1 MPDFK
6 KIAPAMT
13 PRTRK
18 APSRGVGLRLFTVA
32 LLPALLALSLLQATR
47 PHIVLSAVDRTEG
60 QISAS
65 ADSPTAGADDGTVS
79 ATGTLSLSAKGAVL
93 LDGRTGEVYYEKSA
107 DLRLPMASTTKI
119 MTALVVIE
127 SIPDL
132 SQSVSVHPNAVNI
145 EGSSVYLS
153 AGERISVEALLYA
166 LLLESAN
173 DAAAALAYAVA
184 GSIPAFADKMN
195 ARAAEIGLADTRFV
209 NPHGLYDD
217 GHYTTAYELGRIM
230 VEAMRHEQFCK
241 IVSTRRITIPSEN
254 GERLMINHNRL
265 LSMYPGC
272 VGGKT
277 GYTMR
282 SGRCLVSAAER
293 DGLLLVAVTLSAP
306 DDWKDH
312 KSLFDYGFSLYE
324 SVPLPRIDA
333 LSFTLPVFNGCEST
347 VTVAYDRQKHLGTT
361 EALGYTEAITLPRD
375 HEEILLTVE
384 LPRFLWGEIHAG
396 DTVGYAV
403 YRYKGEIIAKIPLTA
418 TASVAPIAYRLH
430 LLRRIAALFSG
441 ESRP

>member
-1 MPDFK
+1 MPDVK
-6 KIAPAMT
+6 KIPYAA

-47 PHIVLSAVDRTEG
+47 PHTVLSAVDRTEG

-65 ADSPTAGADDGTVS
+65 ADSPIEGAESGTVS
-79 ATGTLSLSAKGAVL
+79 ATGTLSLSARGAVL

-127 SIPDL
+127 SVADL
-132 SQSVSVHPNAVNI
+132 SLTVSVHPAAVNI

-153 AGERISVEALLYA
+153 AGERVTVEALLYA

-195 ARAAEIGLADTRFV
+195 ARAAEIGLTDTRFV

-217 GHYTTAYELGRIM
+217 GHYTTAHELGRIM
-230 VEAMRHEQFCK
+230 VEAMRHESFRR
-241 IVSTRRITIPSEN
+241 IVATRRITLPSEN
-254 GERLMINHNRL
+254 GERLMLNHNRL
-265 LSMYPGC
+265 LSSYPGC

-277 GYTMR
+277 GYTRR

-293 DGLLLVAVTLSAP
+293 DGLMLVAVTLSAP

-312 KSLFDYGFSLYE
+312 RAMLDYGFSLYE
-324 SVPLPRIDA
+324 SVPLPEIDA

-347 VTVAYDRQKHLGTT
+347 VTVAYDRQNRLGTNG
-361 EALGYTEAITLPRD
+361 ALGYTEAITLPRD
-375 HEEILLTVE
+375 HGEILLTVE
-384 LPRFLWGEIHAG
+384 LPRFLWGDVHAG

-403 YRYKGEIIAKIPLTA
+403 YRYEGEIIEKIPLVA
-418 TASVAPIAYRLH
+418 TSSVAQIPYRFH
-430 LLRRIAALFSG
+430 LLRRIAALLSG
-441 ESRP
+441 ERDA